1 MFDNI
6 EPLIDRWIDDNGF
19 RAALQ
24 RDPEAALRAA
34 GVSLTKDEQAALRAI
49 DWAQSDEQLTARVSK
64 CVGQ

>member
-34 GVSLTKDEQAALRAI
+34 GVTLTTTSKRRC
-49 DWAQSDEQLTARVSK
+49 ARSTGVNRTTS
-64 CVGQ
+64 

>member
-6 EPLIDRWIDDNGF
+6 DSLIDRWIGDKGF

-34 GVSLTKDEQAALRAI
+34 GVNLTHDEQSALRAI
-49 DWAQSDEQLTARVSK
+49 DWSQSDNELTARVSK
-64 CVGQ
+64 CAGM